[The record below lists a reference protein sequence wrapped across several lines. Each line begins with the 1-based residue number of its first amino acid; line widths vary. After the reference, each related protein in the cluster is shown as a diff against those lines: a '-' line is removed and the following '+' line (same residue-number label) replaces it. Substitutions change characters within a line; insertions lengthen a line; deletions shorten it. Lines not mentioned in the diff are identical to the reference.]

1 MIYATANQQ
10 PRYLPCHCRH
20 CGDDWAYRVV
30 PPEQLGRQ
38 FVQYSAKRAH
48 GGDDVFRYL
57 RILDNISF
65 DKGKNEIWHN
75 IVERLLFAQSFKN
88 LSALLFGTFYL
99 LLPIYPP
106 PHCKTVAFAVALLPN
121 VSHALGC
128 GWGSSPQI
136 WSIGAE
142 NLFYIFFPLV
152 MLFVPNKRM
161 LLLLLIMTVGLAI
174 LPHAIDFV
182 NIRTVQNE
190 ALLRF
195 NQKFFFGNKFDSFL
209 IGCMAGFAFAENHK
223 LLKIIY
229 NKWLFFVCAIAAIV
243 MWGGNIE
250 TKHFND
256 ELMSVL
262 FAVVILNVCTNT
274 QLNITFENRVTKFL
288 GRISYGIYMYHWIIL
303 LLTFKILPLE
313 GTAISVVVLYA
324 VVITATIIVAWL
336 SYETYEKFFLNLK
349 RRFER

>member
-1 MIYATANQQ
+1 MKQHIKNLDTFRAIAAIVVMIGHIELFRNKNFGLSIFDSIPSGHTAVMMFFVISGFLITYLLTKEKN
-10 PRYLPCHCRH
+10 RYGSISLKDFYLR
-20 CGDDWAYRVV
+20 RV
-30 PPEQLGRQ
+30 
-38 FVQYSAKRAH
+38 
-48 GGDDVFRYL
+48 L
-57 RILDNISF
+57 RILPLYYLIILISYF
-65 DKGKNEIWHN
+65 
-75 IVERLLFAQSFKN
+75 LFENA
-88 LSALLFGTFYL
+88 
-99 LLPIYPP
+99 PDV
-106 PHCKTVAFAVALLPN
+106 KTIAFAVGLLPN
-121 VSHALGC
+121 VSHALEC
-128 GWGSSPQI
+128 GWAVSPQI
-136 WSIGAE
+136 WSIGVE
-142 NLFYIFFPLV
+142 NLFYIFFPLI

-182 NIRTVQNE
+182 NVRTIQNE
-190 ALLRF
+190 SLAHF
-195 NQKFFFGNKFDSFL
+195 NQKFFFCNKFDSLL

-229 NKWLFFVCAIAAIV
+229 NKWLFWGCAIAAIV

-262 FAVVILNVCTNT
+262 FAVVILSVCTNT

-303 LLTFKILPLE
+303 LLAFKILPLE
-313 GTAISVVVLYA
+313 GTAIYAVVLYA

-349 RRFER
+349 QRFER